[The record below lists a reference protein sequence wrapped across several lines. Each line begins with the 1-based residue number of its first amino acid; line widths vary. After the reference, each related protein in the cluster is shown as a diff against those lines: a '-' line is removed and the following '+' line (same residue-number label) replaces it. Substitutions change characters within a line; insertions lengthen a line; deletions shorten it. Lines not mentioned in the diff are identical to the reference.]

1 MVQFERFFERVE
13 LEDVAGAIEAGL
25 AFTDS
30 QERLECFLRDGIS
43 QIMKSADTFPQDGT
57 AIWREHSRSEIV
69 NLVVA
74 NLRLS
79 VEGYYVRNRKGTAR
93 VLVVCPEGETHDL
106 GAKVMAQ
113 LMRVRGFNACFF
125 GPDLPSEQ
133 LLTLTEVVKPAAV
146 VFSVT
151 HHYNKLALQEAVDAL
166 RQRFAH
172 LMIIA
177 GGAALGRDETDLKGA
192 YVTQNPETLFEWIR
206 GELR

>member
-13 LEDVAGAIEAGL
+13 QEDVTGAIEAGL
-25 AFTDS
+25 SFTDS
-30 QERLECFLRDGIS
+30 QERLEGFLLNGVAH
-43 QIMKSADTFPQDGT
+43 IMKSADTFAQDGN

-79 VEGYYVRNRKGTAR
+79 VEAFYIRNRKGAAP
-93 VLVVCPEGETHDL
+93 VLVVCPDGETHDL

-113 LMRVRGFNACFF
+113 LLRIRGFNALFF

-133 LLTLTEVVKPAAV
+133 LLSLTEAVKPAAV

-177 GGAALGRDETDLKGA
+177 GGTAFGRDETGLKGA
-192 YVTQNPETLFEWIR
+192 FVTQNPETLFEWIR